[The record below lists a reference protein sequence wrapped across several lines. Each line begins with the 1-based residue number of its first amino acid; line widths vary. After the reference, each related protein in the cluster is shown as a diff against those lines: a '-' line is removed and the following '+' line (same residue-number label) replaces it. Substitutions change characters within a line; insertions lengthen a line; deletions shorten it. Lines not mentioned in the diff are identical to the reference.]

1 MIAESLVALLPTL
14 EPKSM
19 DKTPKEHAGNRNDPD
34 ISNLP
39 EIMLR
44 SLMSWIASK
53 EKWMMI

>member
-19 DKTPKEHAGNRNDPD
+19 DKTPKEQAGNRNDPD

-44 SLMSWIASK
+44 SLMS
-53 EKWMMI
+53 